1 MQLQKSLM
9 NICMEF
15 TWNVTKSMCIFLLPL
30 KKCKWW
36 MRAIFLWTSF
46 FYGYPAVKALSA
58 FLYSYCIRSS
68 NCQVSLRFLRL
79 ILMWLSHI
87 ECLPLGSHLFCH
99 PRMLSKNNNI
109 NACKSGEGQIKL
121 GQSSWQQK
129 KRCHRFIMRAKMK
142 TLLHENLNVTDHPT
156 INSGL
161 VLLGLM
167 TFLITQSLVIT
178 RKKVI
183 TIL

>member
-1 MQLQKSLM
+1 M
-9 NICMEF
+9 NEGDICVNF
-15 TWNVTKSMCIFLLPL
+15 F
-30 KKCKWW
+30 
-36 MRAIFLWTSF
+36 FLWVSCSKRSQCVPIF
-46 FYGYPAVKALSA
+46 ILYQVIKLSGKLA
-58 FLYSYCIRSS
+58 
-68 NCQVSLRFLRL
+68 FLRL

-156 INSGL
+156 INSSL